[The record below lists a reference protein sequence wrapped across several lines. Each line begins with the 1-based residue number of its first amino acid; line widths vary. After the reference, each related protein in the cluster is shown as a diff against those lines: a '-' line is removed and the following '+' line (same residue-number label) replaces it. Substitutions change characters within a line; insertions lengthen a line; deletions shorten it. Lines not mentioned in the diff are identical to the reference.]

1 MCFHDKGLEK
11 QGREM
16 TYTDLH
22 IPPTSGVVLCPPG
35 PRRLRTTTETTP
47 IRSST
52 VRQTNTSRPARNS
65 PRADIIFFRV
75 VDGEQEIFD
84 NNAHVINRN
93 NRDYILC
100 NH

>member
-22 IPPTSGVVLCPPG
+22 ILPTTGVVCCPRG

-47 IRSST
+47 IDLST
-52 VRQTNTSRPARNS
+52 VRHGQPNTSRPAKNVASCRYLL
-65 PRADIIFFRV
+65 PGRRW
-75 VDGEQEIFD
+75 
-84 NNAHVINRN
+84 
-93 NRDYILC
+93 
-100 NH
+100 